1 LLLVTAIVLALASV
15 LLVSRRKSLAAVGA
29 GFGAALALFTWIT
42 VDEVPSEFVAA
53 TPYIVTIIVLA
64 GARQQLRPPA
74 HAGQSYRPGENH

>member
-1 LLLVTAIVLALASV
+1 VASIILALFTIVLL
-15 LLVSRRKSLAAVGA
+15 SRRKSMAAIGTA
-29 GFGAALALFTWIT
+29 FGAALAFFTWVV

-74 HAGQSYRPGENH
+74 SAGQSYRPGENH